1 MSMAGLTYKVPATG
15 EGMAVEAGLE
25 LGDIGTTW
33 VAAGGVFPHPAMIK
47 EKRDRIR
54 KMRVIAIV
62 IREIRASS

>member
-1 MSMAGLTYKVPATG
+1 
-15 EGMAVEAGLE
+15 MAVEAGLE

-33 VAAGGVFPHPAMIK
+33 VAAGDVFPHPAMIK